1 MPHHREGRGPAVF
14 ISYATADRA
23 EVLKFHQDLL
33 ERGIDPFLDI
43 MDILPGDDVVMSI
56 NGALER
62 SDFYVLVW
70 SAAARDRYW
79 VNSEI
84 SAAMVLEQ
92 RRARPFVF
100 IVRLDDSELPP
111 VLAPRR
117 YLDAFGGRR
126 AAAAD
131 QLTAVWTRDRAV
143 GTKVLPAPAPVAEP
157 ASADEALLH
166 LYARNQSLNVSH
178 EVRIHEGATAQEL
191 VTALAEQLAL
201 PTEASEYGGAV
212 GVRFSYRYQLGGA
225 ALVADPDPDSGSESG
240 SESHS
245 GAPLALAEGDVVDI
259 EVVVEPFGPDGALA
273 DPVSFLPDR
282 DYAIPP
288 EMIREL
294 CQKEIEHLL
303 AEDPDTDQDPDTN

>member
-1 MPHHREGRGPAVF
+1 MPHHPDGRGPAVF
-14 ISYATADRA
+14 ISYATADRT
-23 EVLKFHQDLL
+23 EVLKFHQDLV

-117 YLDAFGGRR
+117 YLDAFGGMRQL
-126 AAAAD
+126 AAD
-131 QLTAVWTRDRAV
+131 QLAAVWRRDRAL
-143 GTKVLPAPAPVAEP
+143 GTRVLPAPAGVAEP
-157 ASADEALLH
+157 VADDSVMH
-166 LYARNQSLNVSH
+166 VYARNQSLRVSH
-178 EVRIHEGATAQEL
+178 EVRIRPGASARDL
-191 VTALAEQLAL
+191 VAALTEQLAL

-212 GVRFSYRYQLGGA
+212 GVRFAYRYQHAGEQ
-225 ALVADPDPDSGSESG
+225 LVPDSDV
-240 SESHS
+240 
-245 GAPLALAEGDVVDI
+245 PLGLAEGDVVDV
-259 EVVVEPFGPDGALA
+259 EVVVEPFGPDGALT
-273 DPVSFLPDR
+273 DPVSFLPGR
-282 DYAIPP
+282 DFAIPP

-294 CQKEIEHLL
+294 CEKAIEHLRG
-303 AEDPDTDQDPDTN
+303 ED

>member
-14 ISYATADRA
+14 ISYATADRT

-143 GTKVLPAPAPVAEP
+143 GTKVLPAPVPVAEP
-157 ASADEALLH
+157 AVADEALLH

-191 VTALAEQLAL
+191 VAALAEQLAL

-225 ALVADPDPDSGSESG
+225 ALVADSDS
-240 SESHS
+240 HFD
-245 GAPLALAEGDVVDI
+245 APLALAEGDVVDI

-273 DPVSFLPDR
+273 DPVSFLPAR

-294 CQKEIEHLL
+294 CQKAIEHLL
-303 AEDPDTDQDPDTN
+303 ADEPDTDQDSDED

>member
-1 MPHHREGRGPAVF
+1 MPHHPDGRGPAVF
-14 ISYATADRA
+14 ISYATADRT

-33 ERGIDPFLDI
+33 DRGIDPFLDI

-126 AAAAD
+126 HFAAD
-131 QLTAVWTRDRAV
+131 QLAAVWTRDRAL
-143 GTKVLPAPAPVAEP
+143 GTKVLPAPAPVPEP
-157 ASADEALLH
+157 APRDEPTLH
-166 LYARNQSLNVSH
+166 IYARNQSLQVSH
-178 EVRIHEGATAQEL
+178 EVRIPHGVTSRVL
-191 VTALAEQLAL
+191 VAAITEQLAL

-212 GVRFSYRYQLGGA
+212 GVRFAYRYRHAGESLTE
-225 ALVADPDPDSGSESG
+225 DSDV
-240 SESHS
+240 
-245 GAPLALAEGDVVDI
+245 PLALGDGDVVDI

-273 DPVSFLPDR
+273 DPVSFLPGR

-288 EMIREL
+288 EMIRDL
-294 CQKEIEHLL
+294 CQKAIEHLL
-303 AEDPDTDQDPDTN
+303 AEDPEDDQDQEDWPDQES

>member
-1 MPHHREGRGPAVF
+1 M
-14 ISYATADRA
+14 SDRA
-23 EVLKFHQDLL
+23 EVLKFHQDLR

-43 MDILPGDDVVMSI
+43 LDIAPGDDVVMSI

-117 YLDAFGGRR
+117 YLDAFGGHRE
-126 AAAAD
+126 AAAD
-131 QLTAVWTRDRAV
+131 QLAAVWMRDRAV

-157 ASADEALLH
+157 GPESEPTTAPAPPEGRPIVH
-166 LYARNQSLNVSH
+166 VYARNQSLQVSH
-178 EVRIHEGATAQEL
+178 EIRIHAGATSREL
-191 VTALAEQLAL
+191 VTALAEQLVL

-212 GVRFSYRYQLGGA
+212 GVRFGYLYHHAGEQLA
-225 ALVADPDPDSGSESG
+225 EDSDV
-240 SESHS
+240 
-245 GAPLALAEGDVVDI
+245 PLALAEGAIIDI
-259 EVVVEPFGPDGALA
+259 EVVIEPFGPDGALA
-273 DPVSFLPDR
+273 DPVSFLPGR

-294 CQKEIEHLL
+294 CQKAIEHLL
-303 AEDPDTDQDPDTN
+303 ADRPDAESGTESDAD

>member
-1 MPHHREGRGPAVF
+1 MPHHPEGRGPAVF
-14 ISYATADRA
+14 ISYATADRE
-23 EVLKFHQDLL
+23 EVLKFHQDLV

-70 SAAARDRYW
+70 SGAARDRYW

-100 IVRLDDSELPP
+100 IVRLDDSDLPP

-126 AAAAD
+126 QAAAD
-131 QLTAVWTRDRAV
+131 QLAAVWKRDREV
-143 GTKVLPAPAPVAEP
+143 GTKVLPAPAPVPEP
-157 ASADEALLH
+157 VPSDRPALH
-166 LYARNQSLNVSH
+166 IYARNQSLRVSH
-178 EVRIHEGATAQEL
+178 EVRIRAGASAQEL
-191 VTALAEQLAL
+191 VAAIAEQLAL

-212 GVRFSYRYQLGGA
+212 GVRFGYRYRHAGEELVTDSAVPLG
-225 ALVADPDPDSGSESG
+225 
-240 SESHS
+240 
-245 GAPLALAEGDVVDI
+245 LAEGDVVDI
-259 EVVVEPFGPDGALA
+259 EVVVEPFGPEGALS
-273 DPVSFLPDR
+273 DPVSFLPGR
-282 DYAIPP
+282 DFAIPP
-288 EMIREL
+288 ELIRDL
-294 CQKEIEHLL
+294 CQKAIEHLM
-303 AEDPDTDQDPDTN
+303 AEDPDADQGSEKN

>member
-14 ISYATADRA
+14 ISYATADRT

-126 AAAAD
+126 AVAAD
-131 QLTAVWTRDRAV
+131 QLAAVWTRDRAV

-166 LYARNQSLNVSH
+166 VYARNQSLNVSH
-178 EVRIHEGATAQEL
+178 EVRIHAGATVREL
-191 VTALAEQLAL
+191 VAALAEQLAL

-212 GVRFSYRYQLGGA
+212 GVRFSYRYRLGGEALA
-225 ALVADPDPDSGSESG
+225 ADSDSDSDAGSGSG
-240 SESHS
+240 SDV
-245 GAPLALAEGDVVDI
+245 PLALAEGDVVDI

-273 DPVSFLPDR
+273 DPVSFLPTR

-288 EMIREL
+288 EMIRDL
-294 CQKEIEHLL
+294 CQKAIEHLL
-303 AEDPDTDQDPDTN
+303 AEDPDADQDPDED

>member
-1 MPHHREGRGPAVF
+1 
-14 ISYATADRA
+14 
-23 EVLKFHQDLL
+23 
-33 ERGIDPFLDI
+33 
-43 MDILPGDDVVMSI
+43 MSI

-79 VNSEI
+79 VTSEI

-126 AAAAD
+126 QAAAD
-131 QLTAVWTRDRAV
+131 AADGGLDARPRGRHQGPARARA
-143 GTKVLPAPAPVAEP
+143 GPRAGSARRARADHAHLRAQPVAP
-157 ASADEALLH
+157 GL
-166 LYARNQSLNVSH
+166 AR
-178 EVRIHEGATAQEL
+178 GANSRRCHIARARRRDQR
-191 VTALAEQLAL
+191 AARA
-201 PTEASEYGGAV
+201 PDGGV
-212 GVRFSYRYQLGGA
+212 GVRRGGGRPLQPTGISTPA
-225 ALVADPDPDSGSESG
+225 SSSPRTPTWSADSPRATWWTSRSSSSPS
-240 SESHS
+240 
-245 GAPLALAEGDVVDI
+245 ARTAR
-259 EVVVEPFGPDGALA
+259 LA
-273 DPVSFLPDR
+273 DPVSFLPGR

-294 CQKEIEHLL
+294 CEKAIEHLL
-303 AEDPDTDQDPDTN
+303 AEGPDDNQDPDDRSELRDTASTAPADARRTSARTRSRHAGSAPTTPTPAPARRTTSTAPCPPRRPRAPPRPA

>member
-1 MPHHREGRGPAVF
+1 MPHHPDGRGPAVF
-14 ISYATADRA
+14 ISYATADRT

-100 IVRLDDSELPP
+100 IVRLDESELPP

-117 YLDAFGGRR
+117 YLDAFGGMRQQ
-126 AAAAD
+126 AAD
-131 QLTAVWTRDRAV
+131 QLAAVWTRDRAL
-143 GTKVLPAPAPVAEP
+143 GTRVLPAPAGVAEP
-157 ASADEALLH
+157 VNDASIVH
-166 LYARNQSLNVSH
+166 VYARNQSLRVSH
-178 EVRIHEGATAQEL
+178 EVRIRTGASTRDL
-191 VTALAEQLAL
+191 VAALTEQLAL

-212 GVRFSYRYQLGGA
+212 GVRFGYKYQHAGEQ
-225 ALVADPDPDSGSESG
+225 LVPDSDV
-240 SESHS
+240 
-245 GAPLALAEGDVVDI
+245 PLRLAEGDVVDV
-259 EVVVEPFGPDGALA
+259 EVIVEPFGPEGALA
-273 DPVSFLPDR
+273 DPVSFLPGR
-282 DYAIPP
+282 DFAIPP

-294 CQKEIEHLL
+294 CEKAIEHLTG
-303 AEDPDTDQDPDTN
+303 EDEPSDDRSGS

>member
-1 MPHHREGRGPAVF
+1 MPHHSETRRGPAVF
-14 ISYATADRA
+14 ISYATADRT

-43 MDILPGDDVVMSI
+43 MDIQPGDDVVMSI

-131 QLTAVWTRDRAV
+131 QLAAVWTRDRAV

-157 ASADEALLH
+157 VPAPAPVAEPVLH
-166 LYARNQSLNVSH
+166 VYARNQSLNVSH
-178 EVRIHEGATAQEL
+178 EVRVRIGATARDL
-191 VTALAEQLAL
+191 VAALAEQLAL

-212 GVRFSYRYQLGGA
+212 GVRFSYRYQLGGE
-225 ALVADPDPDSGSESG
+225 ALAVDSADPADSDV
-240 SESHS
+240 
-245 GAPLALAEGDVVDI
+245 PLALAEGDVVDI
-259 EVVVEPFGPDGALA
+259 EVVVEPFGPDGALS
-273 DPVSFLPDR
+273 DPVSFLPGR

-294 CQKEIEHLL
+294 CQKAIEHLL
-303 AEDPDTDQDPDTN
+303 EEDPDADQDPDEG

>member
-1 MPHHREGRGPAVF
+1 MPHHPEGRGPAVF
-14 ISYATADRA
+14 ISYATADRTD
-23 EVLKFHQDLL
+23 VLKFHQDLL

-43 MDILPGDDVVMSI
+43 MDILPGADVVMSI

-131 QLTAVWTRDRAV
+131 QLAAVWTRDRAV

-157 ASADEALLH
+157 APADGAVLH
-166 LYARNQSLNVSH
+166 VYARNQSLNVSH
-178 EVRIHEGATAQEL
+178 EVRIHAGATAQEL
-191 VTALAEQLAL
+191 VAALAGQLAL

-212 GVRFSYRYQLGGA
+212 GVRFSYRYQFGGEALA
-225 ALVADPDPDSGSESG
+225 ADSDV
-240 SESHS
+240 
-245 GAPLALAEGDVVDI
+245 PLALAEGDVVDV
-259 EVVVEPFGPDGALA
+259 EVVVEPFGPDGALS
-273 DPVSFLPDR
+273 DPVSFLPGR

-294 CQKEIEHLL
+294 CQKAIEHLL
-303 AEDPDTDQDPDTN
+303 AEDPDADQDPDEE

>member
-1 MPHHREGRGPAVF
+1 MPHHREGHGPAVF
-14 ISYATADRA
+14 ISYATADRT

-131 QLTAVWTRDRAV
+131 QLAAVWTRDRAV

-157 ASADEALLH
+157 ASADAALLH

-178 EVRIHEGATAQEL
+178 EVRIHAGATAQEL
-191 VTALAEQLAL
+191 VGELAEQLAL
-201 PTEASEYGGAV
+201 PTEASEYDGAV
-212 GVRFSYRYQLGGA
+212 GVRFSYRYQLGGEALA
-225 ALVADPDPDSGSESG
+225 AAPDSDT
-240 SESHS
+240 
-245 GAPLALAEGDVVDI
+245 PLALAEGDVVDI

-273 DPVSFLPDR
+273 DPVSFLPGR

-294 CQKEIEHLL
+294 CQKAIEHLL
-303 AEDPDTDQDPDTN
+303 AEDPDTDQDVDED

>member
-1 MPHHREGRGPAVF
+1 MPHHPDRQGPAVF
-14 ISYATADRA
+14 VSYATADRA
-23 EVLKFHQDLL
+23 EVLKFHRDLL
-33 ERGIDPFLDI
+33 DRGIDPFLDI

-62 SDFYVLVW
+62 SDYYVLAW

-100 IVRLDDSELPP
+100 IVRLDDSDLPP

-117 YLDAFGGRR
+117 YLDAFGGLREV
-126 AAAAD
+126 AAD
-131 QLTAVWTRDRAV
+131 QLATVWKRDRAV
-143 GTKVLPAPAPVAEP
+143 GTRVLPAPAPVPEP
-157 ASADEALLH
+157 DPHAAPALH
-166 LYARNQSLNVSH
+166 VYARNQSLHVSH
-178 EVRIHEGATAQEL
+178 EVRLAIAATPRNLIA
-191 VTALAEQLAL
+191 ALTEQLAL

-212 GVRFSYRYQLGGA
+212 GVRFSYRYQHAGVQLDPRSDSPLG
-225 ALVADPDPDSGSESG
+225 
-240 SESHS
+240 
-245 GAPLALAEGDVVDI
+245 LAEGDVVDI
-259 EVVVEPFGPDGALA
+259 EVVVEPYGPDGALS
-273 DPVSFLPDR
+273 DPVSFLPGR

-294 CQKEIEHLL
+294 CEKAIEHLRADNPGESDDL
-303 AEDPDTDQDPDTN
+303 DDAVGSVDKEPDEQ

>member
-14 ISYATADRA
+14 ISYATADRT

-131 QLTAVWTRDRAV
+131 QLAAVWTRDRAV

-157 ASADEALLH
+157 ASADAALLH

-178 EVRIHEGATAQEL
+178 EVRIHAGATAQEL
-191 VTALAEQLAL
+191 VGALAEQLAL

-212 GVRFSYRYQLGGA
+212 GVRFSYRYQLGGEALA
-225 ALVADPDPDSGSESG
+225 AAPDSD
-240 SESHS
+240 
-245 GAPLALAEGDVVDI
+245 APLALAEGDVVDI

-273 DPVSFLPDR
+273 DPVSFLPER

-294 CQKEIEHLL
+294 CQKAIEHLL
-303 AEDPDTDQDPDTN
+303 AEDPDTDQDTDEF

>member
-14 ISYATADRA
+14 ISYATADRT

-126 AAAAD
+126 ASAAD
-131 QLTAVWTRDRAV
+131 QLAAVWTRDRAV

-157 ASADEALLH
+157 ASADESVLH
-166 LYARNQSLNVSH
+166 VYARNQSLNVSH
-178 EVRIHEGATAQEL
+178 EVRIHAGATAQEL
-191 VTALAEQLAL
+191 VAALAEQLAL

-212 GVRFSYRYQLGGA
+212 GVRFSYRYQLGGEALA
-225 ALVADPDPDSGSESG
+225 ADSGV
-240 SESHS
+240 
-245 GAPLALAEGDVVDI
+245 PLALAEGDVVDI

-273 DPVSFLPDR
+273 DPVSFLPGR

-294 CQKEIEHLL
+294 CQKAIEHLL
-303 AEDPDTDQDPDTN
+303 AEDPDADQDPDED

>member
-1 MPHHREGRGPAVF
+1 MSHHPDRHGPAVF

-43 MDILPGDDVVMSI
+43 MDIAPGEDVVMGI

-117 YLDAFGGRR
+117 YLDAFDGLRQL
-126 AAAAD
+126 AAD
-131 QLTAVWTRDRAV
+131 QLAAVWTRDREV
-143 GTKVLPAPAPVAEP
+143 GTKVLPAPAAIREPVPGDPRHPDGSGTEP
-157 ASADEALLH
+157 TLH
-166 LYARNQSLNVSH
+166 LYARNQSLQVSH
-178 EVRIHEGATAQEL
+178 EIRIRAGATAQNL
-191 VTALAEQLAL
+191 IAALSEQLAL

-212 GVRFSYRYQLGGA
+212 GVRFSYRYQYAGQQLA
-225 ALVADPDPDSGSESG
+225 ADST
-240 SESHS
+240 
-245 GAPLALAEGDVVDI
+245 APLDLAEGDVVDV

-294 CQKEIEHLL
+294 CQKAIEHLM
-303 AEDPDTDQDPDTN
+303 ADDPGESGL

>member
-1 MPHHREGRGPAVF
+1 MSHHPDRRGPAVF
-14 ISYATADRA
+14 ISYATADQT
-23 EVLKFHQDLL
+23 EVRKFHQDLL

-43 MDILPGDDVVMSI
+43 MDIEPGDDVVMSI

-100 IVRLDDSELPP
+100 IVRLDGSELPP

-117 YLDAFGGRR
+117 YLDAFDDGLRQS
-126 AAAAD
+126 AAD
-131 QLTAVWTRDRAV
+131 RLAAVWTRDHEV
-143 GTKVLPAPAPVAEP
+143 GTKVLPAPAPVPEP
-157 ASADEALLH
+157 VPVPVPVLSDGPTVH
-166 LYARNQSLNVSH
+166 LYARNWSLQVSH
-178 EVRIHEGATAQEL
+178 EVRVREGASARDL
-191 VTALAEQLAL
+191 VAALAEQLAL
-201 PTEASEYGGAV
+201 PKEASEYDGAV
-212 GVRFSYRYQLGGA
+212 GVRFSYRYKHAGAELAADSDVPLG
-225 ALVADPDPDSGSESG
+225 
-240 SESHS
+240 
-245 GAPLALAEGDVVDI
+245 LAEGDVVDI
-259 EVVVEPFGPDGALA
+259 EVIVEPFGPNGALA
-273 DPVSFLPDR
+273 DPVSFLPGR

-294 CQKEIEHLL
+294 CEKAIEHLR
-303 AEDPDTDQDPDTN
+303 AEDPDSGQESDEE

>member
-14 ISYATADRA
+14 ISYATADRT

-131 QLTAVWTRDRAV
+131 QLAAVWTRDRAV

-157 ASADEALLH
+157 ASADAALLH

-178 EVRIHEGATAQEL
+178 EVRIHAGATAQEL
-191 VTALAEQLAL
+191 VGELAEQLAL
-201 PTEASEYGGAV
+201 PTEASEYDGAV
-212 GVRFSYRYQLGGA
+212 GVRFSYRYQLGGEALA
-225 ALVADPDPDSGSESG
+225 AAPDSDT
-240 SESHS
+240 
-245 GAPLALAEGDVVDI
+245 PLALAEGDVVDI

-273 DPVSFLPDR
+273 DPVSFLPGR

-294 CQKEIEHLL
+294 CQKAIEHLL
-303 AEDPDTDQDPDTN
+303 AEDPDTDQDVDED

>member
-1 MPHHREGRGPAVF
+1 MPHHPHGRGPAVF
-14 ISYATADRA
+14 ISYTVSDRT
-23 EVLKFHQDLL
+23 EVLKFHQDLV

-43 MDILPGDDVVMSI
+43 LDIAPGDDVVMSI

-62 SDFYVLVW
+62 SDFYVLMW

-117 YLDAFGGRR
+117 YLDAFGGHRE
-126 AAAAD
+126 AAAQ
-131 QLTAVWTRDRAV
+131 QLASVWMRDRAV

-157 ASADEALLH
+157 HAGAEPTLH
-166 LYARNQSLNVSH
+166 VYARNQSLRVSH
-178 EVRIHEGATAQEL
+178 EVRVRVGATSREL
-191 VTALAEQLAL
+191 VGALTEQLAL
-201 PTEASEYGGAV
+201 PTEATEYGGAV
-212 GVRFSYRYQLGGA
+212 GVRFGYRYQHAGEQLVEDSDVPLG
-225 ALVADPDPDSGSESG
+225 
-240 SESHS
+240 
-245 GAPLALAEGDVVDI
+245 LAEGAVIDI
-259 EVVVEPFGPDGALA
+259 EVVVEPFGPEGALA
-273 DPVSFLPDR
+273 DPVSFLPGR

-294 CQKEIEHLL
+294 CQKAIEHLL
-303 AEDPDTDQDPDTN
+303 ADEPEGDQGSEV

>member
-1 MPHHREGRGPAVF
+1 
-14 ISYATADRA
+14 
-23 EVLKFHQDLL
+23 
-33 ERGIDPFLDI
+33 

-126 AAAAD
+126 QAAAE

-143 GTKVLPAPAPVAEP
+143 GTKVLPAPAPVREP
-157 ASADEALLH
+157 SPREEREH
-166 LYARNQSLNVSH
+166 EQTMHIYARNQSLQVSH
-178 EVRIHEGATAQEL
+178 EVRIPVGVTSRQL
-191 VTALAEQLAL
+191 VAALSEQLAL

-212 GVRFSYRYQLGGA
+212 GVRFSYRYQHAGELFAEDSDVVLG
-225 ALVADPDPDSGSESG
+225 LT
-240 SESHS
+240 
-245 GAPLALAEGDVVDI
+245 EGDVVDI

-273 DPVSFLPDR
+273 DPVSFLPGR

-294 CQKEIEHLL
+294 CEKAIEHLL
-303 AEDPDTDQDPDTN
+303 AEDPDDDQNSDD

>member
-1 MPHHREGRGPAVF
+1 MPHHPDGRGPAVF

-23 EVLKFHQDLL
+23 EVLKFHQDLV

-62 SDFYVLVW
+62 SDFYVLAW
-70 SAAARDRYW
+70 SGAARDRYW

-100 IVRLDDSELPP
+100 IVRLDDSDLPP

-126 AAAAD
+126 QAAAD
-131 QLTAVWTRDRAV
+131 QLAAVWKRDREV
-143 GTKVLPAPAPVAEP
+143 GTKVLPAPAPVPEP
-157 ASADEALLH
+157 VPSDRPALH
-166 LYARNQSLNVSH
+166 IYARNQSLRVSH
-178 EVRIHEGATAQEL
+178 EVRIRVGASAQEL
-191 VTALAEQLAL
+191 VAAIAEQLAL

-212 GVRFSYRYQLGGA
+212 GVRFGYRYRHAGEELVTDSAVPLG
-225 ALVADPDPDSGSESG
+225 
-240 SESHS
+240 
-245 GAPLALAEGDVVDI
+245 LAEGDAVDI
-259 EVVVEPFGPDGALA
+259 EVVVEPFGPDGALS
-273 DPVSFLPDR
+273 DPVSFLPGR
-282 DYAIPP
+282 DFAIPP
-288 EMIREL
+288 EMIRDL
-294 CQKEIEHLL
+294 CQKAIEHLL
-303 AEDPDTDQDPDTN
+303 AEDPDADQDSEKD

>member
-1 MPHHREGRGPAVF
+1 MPHHADGRGPAVF
-14 ISYATADRA
+14 ISYATADRT
-23 EVLKFHQDLL
+23 EVLKFHQDLRD
-33 ERGIDPFLDI
+33 RGIDPFLDI
-43 MDILPGDDVVMSI
+43 MDILPGDDVVMGI

-126 AAAAD
+126 EAAAD
-131 QLTAVWTRDRAV
+131 QLAAVWTADRAV
-143 GTKVLPAPAPVAEP
+143 GTKVLPAPQPVPEP
-157 ASADEALLH
+157 QPRTQPILH
-166 LYARNQSLNVSH
+166 IYARNQSLRVSH
-178 EVRIHEGATAQEL
+178 EVRIPAGATSRTL
-191 VTALAEQLAL
+191 VAALTAQLAL
-201 PTEASEYGGAV
+201 PKEASEYGGAV
-212 GVRFSYRYQLGGA
+212 GVRFGYRYQLAGER
-225 ALVADPDPDSGSESG
+225 LDPDSTI
-240 SESHS
+240 
-245 GAPLALAEGDVVDI
+245 PLPLAEGDVVDI

-273 DPVSFLPDR
+273 DPVSFLPGR

-294 CQKEIEHLL
+294 CQKAIEHLL
-303 AEDPDTDQDPDTN
+303 AEAPEDDQGS

>member
-1 MPHHREGRGPAVF
+1 MPHHADGTGPAVF
-14 ISYATADRA
+14 ISYATADRT

-33 ERGIDPFLDI
+33 ARGIDPFLDI

-100 IVRLDDSELPP
+100 IVRLDESELPP

-117 YLDAFGGRR
+117 YLDAFGGVAMRE
-126 AAAAD
+126 AAAE
-131 QLTAVWTRDRAV
+131 QLAAVWRRDQTV
-143 GTKVLPAPAPVAEP
+143 GTRVLPAPVAVGEP
-157 ASADEALLH
+157 LPGTMVH
-166 LYARNQSLNVSH
+166 VYARNQSLRVSH
-178 EVRIHEGATAQEL
+178 EVRIQPGASTRDL
-191 VTALAEQLAL
+191 VAALTEQLAL

-212 GVRFSYRYQLGGA
+212 GVRFGYRYRRDGEELAPESDVPLG
-225 ALVADPDPDSGSESG
+225 
-240 SESHS
+240 
-245 GAPLALAEGDVVDI
+245 LAEGDVVDI
-259 EVVVEPFGPDGALA
+259 EVVVEPFGPDGALT
-273 DPVSFLPDR
+273 DPVSFLPGR

-294 CQKEIEHLL
+294 CQKAIEHLMADD
-303 AEDPDTDQDPDTN
+303 AEDGQTSE

>member
-1 MPHHREGRGPAVF
+1 MPHHPDRRGPAVF
-14 ISYATADRA
+14 ISYATADRT
-23 EVLKFHQDLL
+23 EVLKFRQDLL

-43 MDILPGDDVVMSI
+43 MDILPGDDVVMGIS
-56 NGALER
+56 GALER

-100 IVRLDDSELPP
+100 IVRLDDSDLPP

-126 AAAAD
+126 EAAAD
-131 QLTAVWTRDRAV
+131 QLAAVWTRDRAV
-143 GTKVLPAPAPVAEP
+143 GTKVLPAPEPVPEP
-157 ASADEALLH
+157 EAAGEPLLH
-166 LYARNQSLNVSH
+166 VYARNRSLSVSH
-178 EVRIHEGATAQEL
+178 EVRIRAGATAQDL
-191 VTALAEQLAL
+191 VAVLAEQLAL

-212 GVRFSYRYQLGGA
+212 GVRFSYRYQLAGEELA
-225 ALVADPDPDSGSESG
+225 ADSNV
-240 SESHS
+240 
-245 GAPLALAEGDVVDI
+245 PLALAEGDVVDI

-273 DPVSFLPDR
+273 DPVSFLPGR

-294 CQKEIEHLL
+294 CQKAIEHLL
-303 AEDPDTDQDPDTN
+303 AENPDADQDR

>member
-1 MPHHREGRGPAVF
+1 MPHHPDGRGPAVF
-14 ISYATADRA
+14 VSYATADRA
-23 EVLKFHQDLL
+23 EVLEFHRDLL
-33 ERGIDPFLDI
+33 DRGVDPFLDI
-43 MDILPGDDVVMSI
+43 MDIAPGDDVVMSI
-56 NGALER
+56 NRALER

-126 AAAAD
+126 ASAAD
-131 QLTAVWTRDRAV
+131 QLAAVWKRDRAV
-143 GTKVLPAPAPVAEP
+143 GTKVLPAPAAVAEP
-157 ASADEALLH
+157 APSDEPTESTESTVH
-166 LYARNQSLNVSH
+166 IYARNQALRVSH
-178 EVRIHEGATAQEL
+178 EVRIPVGATAREL
-191 VTALAEQLAL
+191 VAALGEQLAL

-212 GVRFSYRYQLGGA
+212 GVRFAYRYQ
-225 ALVADPDPDSGSESG
+225 
-240 SESHS
+240 HS
-245 GAPLALAEGDVVDI
+245 GEQLDAESDAPLRLDEGDVVDI
-259 EVVVEPFGPDGALA
+259 EVVVEPFGPDGALS
-273 DPVSFLPDR
+273 DPVSFLPGR

-294 CQKEIEHLL
+294 CQKAIEHLL
-303 AEDPDTDQDPDTN
+303 GEGSGEFSSDEDSDGE

>member
-1 MPHHREGRGPAVF
+1 MPHHPDGRGPAVF
-14 ISYATADRA
+14 ISYATADRT

-70 SAAARDRYW
+70 SEAARDRYW

-84 SAAMVLEQ
+84 SAARVLEQ

-100 IVRLDDSELPP
+100 IVRLDESELPP

-117 YLDAFGGRR
+117 YLDAFGGMRQL
-126 AAAAD
+126 AAD
-131 QLTAVWTRDRAV
+131 QLAAVWMRDRAV
-143 GTKVLPAPAPVAEP
+143 GTRVLPAPAGVAEP
-157 ASADEALLH
+157 VGDESILH
-166 LYARNQSLNVSH
+166 VYARNQSLRVTH
-178 EVRIHEGATAQEL
+178 EVRIRAGSSTRDL
-191 VTALAEQLAL
+191 VAALTEQLAL

-212 GVRFSYRYQLGGA
+212 GVRFGYRYQHAGERLDADSDVPLGLG
-225 ALVADPDPDSGSESG
+225 
-240 SESHS
+240 
-245 GAPLALAEGDVVDI
+245 EGDVVDV
-259 EVVVEPFGPDGALA
+259 EVVVEPFGPDGALS
-273 DPVSFLPDR
+273 DPVSFLPGR
-282 DYAIPP
+282 DFAIPP

-294 CQKEIEHLL
+294 CEKAIEHLKG
-303 AEDPDTDQDPDTN
+303 ED